1 MAGVRDLGN
10 HRVSELTLTAEIPMV
25 DEGVLE
31 AHLEG
36 VRPGRKRSNRRIIQ
50 QITDEPLRWGQTE
63 LESRQRLLIFANPRQ
78 VLDRILVITDRDGV
92 EEEPV
97 TTADD
102 CPDVDARGDADA
114 RRDVEL

>member
-1 MAGVRDLGN
+1 MQRLRLAGRFEPVVEKDQRVLVYGERERATELRVHRRRDLRVWRPGLGRIQVSTPVEPVGPMAGVRDLGH

-50 QITDEPLRWGQTE
+50 QITDEPL
-63 LESRQRLLIFANPRQ
+63 
-78 VLDRILVITDRDGV
+78 
-92 EEEPV
+92 
-97 TTADD
+97 
-102 CPDVDARGDADA
+102 
-114 RRDVEL
+114 